1 MKNNNKIAYR
11 LQRLGMS
18 LTVAIFSVAFFWC
31 NSGLAQSSG
40 DADYRLAAGDK
51 LRVTV
56 FGHEDL
62 SGEFEVNDS
71 GQISMPLI
79 DEVMASGSNITEL
92 ETKIVSALKPD
103 YLVNPRVSIE
113 VLGYRPFYIIG
124 EVAAPG
130 SYPYSSGMTLVN
142 AVAVAGGFTYRA
154 RKGRVKI
161 VRERGDVT
169 VELEADLTTAVMP
182 GDVIEVPERF
192 F

>member
-1 MKNNNKIAYR
+1 MNKKSSKFK
-11 LQRLGMS
+11 LQGLNAS
-18 LTVAIFSVAFFWC
+18 LAAAVCSLALLWC
-31 NSGLAQSSG
+31 NNGLAQSAT
-40 DADYRLAAGDK
+40 DVDYRLAAGDK

-79 DEVMASGSNITEL
+79 DEVTASGSNITEL
-92 ETKIVSALKPD
+92 EVKIVNALKPD